1 MERIPD
7 MSDVDHYPYR
17 VTKEMLADAMDKL
30 KERVRKDNE
39 EK

>member
-1 MERIPD
+1 

-17 VTKEMLADAMDKL
+17 VTKEMLDDAMDKL